1 MGGGQSSLAE
11 ARGRRRCDSLTS
23 PQVVHD
29 PMCHGT
35 RPVEQQTR
43 PFHDKGQVELVS
55 VGPEFGAT
63 FVRGTL
69 CKPLTWASCG

>member
-1 MGGGQSSLAE
+1 MGRGQSSLAE

-35 RPVEQQTR
+35 RPVEQQILRLSGVVDFLTL
-43 PFHDKGQVELVS
+43 VEKHYFAEEPS
-55 VGPEFGAT
+55 SHG
-63 FVRGTL
+63 
-69 CKPLTWASCG
+69 